1 MGPAAKS
8 PLSSP
13 ICGISPENTPLAVVN
28 GWACTAAGTA
38 RHAAT
43 AIAAAMDLLRMLP
56 LCSNGASLTPFSL
69 GSYAVLIWRVV
80 RSSRVA
86 RMDRTVALVVAVA
99 IGGVL
104 AAQAP
109 LNSALGAAPSAAC
122 RRRSWRSGSRSRR
135 CSRCALLAGGL
146 SGLGRLGE
154 APLHVAVGG
163 GLIGALY
170 VGSIV
175 WTVRAL
181 GAGGLT
187 AATIAGQLALAVVID
202 HFGWLGV
209 ARSPITASKVL
220 GIALLAL
227 GTWFVVRD

>member
-1 MGPAAKS
+1 
-8 PLSSP
+8 
-13 ICGISPENTPLAVVN
+13 
-28 GWACTAAGTA
+28 
-38 RHAAT
+38 
-43 AIAAAMDLLRMLP
+43 
-56 LCSNGASLTPFSL
+56 
-69 GSYAVLIWRVV
+69 
-80 RSSRVA
+80 
-86 RMDRTVALVVAVA
+86 MDRTVALFVAAA

-109 LNSALGAAPSAAC
+109 LNSDLGRTVGGVQASVVALGISFAALLVL
-122 RRRSWRSGSRSRR
+122 
-135 CSRCALLAGGL
+135 ALLAGGF
-146 SGLGRLGE
+146 SGIGRLGE

-209 ARSPITASKVL
+209 ARSPITAAKVF